1 MVDAG
6 EILFGVGSFLSLI
19 FTTFLILIYI
29 FGSYPRTFAFH
40 LVFMVCLNNFV
51 WSIAVFPAI
60 FLDLITEDAYLNT
73 YLCNIQAF
81 LMCFSTNSGFFYVIS
96 ISSSLV
102 KTIIKKEDISN
113 AMRNPLKYYA
123 PINILLPFAMAI
135 IPITVR
141 KYDHLPPFEN
151 VQCYLI
157 VNDLQD
163 TVGLLLRLFIFYA
176 PYIFAITYQI
186 CTIVRILSFIKKSSS
201 LNSSEVN
208 EIKTLILYPFILC
221 LTQSWLIIS
230 RTFEIFAGIKIDWLN
245 HVDLFFFSLE
255 GFLNVLVYGIISLD
269 ICRGIRGFKNKSQI
283 WNKQTNQ
290 QEQSNISNS
299 QSSYEYIEEIQAP
312 LVEKTNDISSEFTIN
327 TNYKSDTFIYERNS
341 SADNY

>member
-6 EILFGVGSFLSLI
+6 EILFGVGSFLSLT
-19 FTTFLILIYI
+19 FTTFLILVYI

-40 LVFMVCLNNFV
+40 LVFMVCLNNFI
-51 WSIAVFPAI
+51 WSFAVFPAI
-60 FLDLITEDAYLNT
+60 FFDLITEDAYLNT

-102 KTIIKKEDISN
+102 RTIIKKEDISE
-113 AMRNPLKYYA
+113 AMRNPLKYYG
-123 PINILLPFAMAI
+123 PLNILLPLIMAI

-141 KYDHLPPFEN
+141 RYDHLAPFEN

-157 VNDLQD
+157 VNGLQD
-163 TVGLLLRLFIFYA
+163 VVGLLLRIIIFYA

-201 LNSSEVN
+201 LNNSEVN
-208 EIKTLILYPFILC
+208 EIKTLILYPIILC

-230 RTFEIFAGIKIDWLN
+230 RTFEIFADIKIEWLN
-245 HVDLFFFSLE
+245 HINLFFFSLE

-269 ICRGIRGFKNKSQI
+269 ICKGIRGFQNKSQI

-299 QSSYEYIEEIQAP
+299 QSSSEYIEEIQAP
-312 LVEKTNDISSEFTIN
+312 LKEKTNDYSSEFTIN